1 MISTVPQNHCR
12 IIERLGKGARVQK
25 AGLNFHIPILEKPK
39 NLLNIFVEAPSS
51 KNTGAKD
58 SDTGGNNSLDSTG
71 YFIELSEQICDI
83 EKFRCISNDGVDFQ
97 LDAIVFWRIVD
108 PMKAVYEADNLHL
121 SIQRAAQNAIRA
133 RIGTMAMEDVSQAR
147 QKLGEDVVLEL
158 AATSKRWGIILT
170 KVEIEEV
177 IVDDS
182 TKEAMLQQ
190 IAAERKARAQL
201 MEAEANAKAI
211 IKVAEGQK
219 AAEVLKAEG
228 YAESLVL
235 KAEAERM
242 YVELL
247 KQEIDVNSA
256 SNILH
261 TSKLMQSCEIMSHN
275 PANKIYIPGQLKNWI
290 HE

>member
-12 IIERLGKGARVQK
+12 IIERLGKGVRVQK
-25 AGLNFHIPILEKPK
+25 AGLNFHIPFLERPK
-39 NLLNIFVEAPSS
+39 NLLGVFVEAPSS
-51 KNTGAKD
+51 KSTGAKD
-58 SDTGGNNSLDSTG
+58 TDTGGNNSLDKTG
-71 YFIELSEQICDI
+71 YFIELSEQVCDI
-83 EKFRCISNDGVDFQ
+83 ESFRCISSDGVDFH

-133 RIGTMAMEDVSQAR
+133 RIGKMPMEDVSQAR
-147 QKLGEDVVLEL
+147 SKLGEDVVIEL
-158 AATSKRWGIILT
+158 SPTSKRWGIILT

-219 AAEVLKAEG
+219 AAEVLRAEG

-247 KQEIDVNSA
+247 KQETDVQTA
-256 SNILH
+256 SDILH
-261 TSKLMQSCEIMSHN
+261 ASKLMQSCEVMSQN
-275 PANKIYIPGQLKNWI
+275 KANKIYIPGRLRNWV